1 MKLSVKIALM
11 GAGCVLVT
19 AIALV
24 SLAVWQSRVYNRFV
38 QTEVDLL
45 INADLD
51 HIARGAFH
59 LVQTENEAVQAQVDA
74 NLNVVRHLLE
84 QGGGARLAEESVAWR
99 AENQFDKQ
107 TLELAL
113 PKLLIGDQWLG
124 NSADI
129 QATVPLVDQAA
140 ELVGGTVTLF
150 QRMNEQGDMLRVA
163 TTVRTADN
171 RRAIGTYIPAIQPD
185 GIPNPVIAAILS
197 GTTYHGRAYVVNDW
211 YLTAYEPIRA
221 ASGQLLG
228 MLYVGVRQ
236 QAVAERIRQAILQT
250 SVGKTG
256 YVYVL
261 EGKGEHRGRYV
272 ISAQGSRDGEDVWSV
287 QDTTG
292 RFVIQEIIHKAT
304 ALQPGELVTVRYQW
318 QNPEEPEPRWKVAR
332 LAYYAPWDWVIGTSV
347 YEDELQAYS
356 SLLHAGRQQMV
367 RVMAG
372 AAVLITV
379 LVTLVGAL
387 LTWSMI
393 RPIRQMTA
401 VAERIIE
408 GDLSQIVES
417 GSRDEIGILA
427 RTFNHMTSELTRY
440 MEALREQEEEF
451 RGIFENAL
459 EGLYQSNL
467 EHRGCFIKANPALA
481 NILGYETPAALI
493 AGITNIRQQFYLHP
507 EDRDRLLKAI
517 ADHQKIAGFEVQCR
531 RKDGRVIW
539 VSISARLRVSS
550 LHGQNLIEG
559 FITDITARKQAEEEL
574 AASKDYLHE
583 IINGLGEPL
592 FVKDECHRWVLVN
605 DALCAFMGHGHTEL
619 LGKSDYDYFP
629 KEQADVFW
637 ANDQR
642 VLDSGLININEEQ
655 FTDAQG
661 QIHTIHTKKTLYT
674 DSQGRRFIIGI
685 IRDLTEQ
692 KRAEAEK
699 LELESRLNQSQKME
713 AIGTMAGGIAH
724 DFNNILQPMLSYS
737 ELLQRELAV
746 GSPCHRYVDR
756 IYTAGLRAKDLISQI
771 LAFSRQSERKDQ
783 PLRIQTGLKEIVKLC
798 RSIIPTIIPITLQID
813 EQCAPVLLDPTQLHQ
828 IAMNLIINAYHAV
841 DRCGGEIT
849 VGLQEIAV
857 PAEEEFPASLLPG
870 RFALLTITDTGCGI
884 EPEIMEKIFEPYFT
898 TKGQGR
904 GTGLGLAVV
913 YGIVKEHHGEIK
925 VTSEVGRGTTV
936 AVYLPVTEAA
946 EDPLL
951 VAQEV
956 GYPMGSERILLI
968 DDEELILEVEQLIL
982 EGLGYQVTTRKDCLE
997 ALALFREQPEAFDL
1011 VVTDMTMP
1019 NMTGDQLARAIRA
1032 IRGDVPIIL
1041 CSGNIDRLSRERA
1054 GEQGVRFFL
1063 RKPITLLEM
1072 SHKVRAA
1079 LDEASTQG
1087 QAAQE
1092 GGGRPPV

>member
-11 GAGCVLVT
+11 GVGCVVVT

-38 QTEVDLL
+38 QNEVDLL

-59 LVQTENEAVQAQVDA
+59 LVQTEDEAVQAQVDA
-74 NLNVVRHLLE
+74 NLNVVRHLLK
-84 QGGGARLAEESVAWR
+84 QSGGLRLAEESVAWR

-107 TLELAL
+107 TLELDL
-113 PKLLIGDQWLG
+113 PKLLIGGQWLG

-129 QATVPLVDQAA
+129 QTAVPLVDQAV

-150 QRMNEQGDMLRVA
+150 QRMNERGDMLRVA
-163 TTVRTADN
+163 TTVHTVDN

-185 GIPNPVIAAILS
+185 GMPNPVIAAILND
-197 GTTYHGRAYVVNDW
+197 TTYHGRAYVVNDW
-211 YLTAYEPIRA
+211 YLTAYEPIRT

-272 ISAQGSRDGEDVWSV
+272 ISAQGSRDGENVWSV
-287 QDTTG
+287 KDTDD

-318 QNPEEPEPRWKVAR
+318 QNLGEPAPRWKVAR

-347 YEDELQAYS
+347 YEDELQTYS
-356 SLLHAGRQQMV
+356 TLLQDGRRQMV
-367 RVMAG
+367 RVMGG

-379 LVTLVGAL
+379 LVTLVGVL

-393 RPIRQMTA
+393 SPIRQMTA

-408 GDLSQIVES
+408 GDLSQVVES
-417 GSRDEIGILA
+417 GGRDEIGILA

-440 MEALREQEEEF
+440 MEVLREQKEDF

-459 EGLYQSNL
+459 EGLYQSTL
-467 EHRGCFIKANPALA
+467 EPKGRFIKANPALA
-481 NILGYETPAALI
+481 TILGYETPAALLASI
-493 AGITNIRQQFYLHP
+493 IDIRQQFYLHP

-517 ADHQKIAGFEVQCR
+517 ADHQKITGFEVQCR

-539 VSISARLRVSS
+539 VSISASLR
-550 LHGQNLIEG
+550 GQNVIEG

-574 AASKDYLHE
+574 AASKDYLHQ
-583 IINGLGEPL
+583 IINSLGEPL
-592 FVKDECHRWVLVN
+592 FVKDEHHRWVLVN
-605 DALCAFMGHGHTEL
+605 NAMCAFTGHGRGEL

-637 ANDQR
+637 ANDQW
-642 VLDSGLININEEQ
+642 VLDSGRISLSEEQ
-655 FTDAQG
+655 FTNAQG
-661 QIHTIHTKKTLYT
+661 QILIIHTKKTLYT
-674 DSQGRRFIIGI
+674 DSQGRRFIVGI

-699 LELESRLNQSQKME
+699 LELKSRLNQSQKME

-746 GSPCHRYVDR
+746 GSPCRRYVDR

-771 LAFSRQSERKDQ
+771 LAFSRQAERKDQ
-783 PLRIQTGLKEIVKLC
+783 SLQIQTGLKEIVKLC
-798 RSIIPTIIPITLQID
+798 RSIIPAIIPITQQVD

-828 IAMNLIINAYHAV
+828 IVMNLIINASHAV
-841 DRCGGEIT
+841 DRCGGEII
-849 VGLQEIAV
+849 VGLQEITV
-857 PAEEEFPASLLPG
+857 PVGEEFPVSLSPG
-870 RFALLTITDTGCGI
+870 RFALLTIADTGCGI
-884 EPEIMEKIFEPYFT
+884 EPEIREKIFEPYFT
-898 TKGQGR
+898 TKGQGQ
-904 GTGLGLAVV
+904 GTGLGLSVV

-925 VTSEVGRGTTV
+925 VSSEVGRGTTV
-936 AVYLPVTEAA
+936 AVYLPVIEAD
-946 EDPLL
+946 EDVLL
-951 VAQEV
+951 DPQEV
-956 GYPMGSERILLI
+956 GSPRGSERILLV
-968 DDEELILEVEQLIL
+968 DDEEMILEVEQLIL
-982 EGLGYQVTTRKDCLE
+982 EGLGYQVTTRKNSLE
-997 ALALFREQPEAFDL
+997 ALALFQEQPGAFDL

-1019 NMTGDQLARAIRA
+1019 NMTGDQLATAIRA
-1032 IRGDVPIIL
+1032 IRNEVPIIL
-1041 CSGNIDRLSRERA
+1041 CSGNIDRLNRERT
-1054 GEQGVRFFL
+1054 GEQGVWFFL
-1063 RKPITLLEM
+1063 RKPITLFEM

-1079 LDEASTQG
+1079 LDAALAQG
-1087 QAAQE
+1087 PAAQE
-1092 GGGRPPV
+1092 GGTRLS